1 MQDLKRE
8 DHMDIKAV
16 NNSKDKQN
24 QIQAKQPEKGV
35 STGKTA
41 PKKGKAADVS
51 DRITLSSTGLD
62 RNSSEK
68 AAEQARNLILADSRT
83 AVLSIGNVEHD
94 RAVSL
99 LQ

>member
-1 MQDLKRE
+1 
-8 DHMDIKAV
+8 MDIKSV
-16 NNSKDKQN
+16 NNAKDKQN
-24 QIQAKQPEKGV
+24 QIQAKQSEKGV

-41 PKKGKAADVS
+41 PKTGKATDVS

-68 AAEQARNLILADSRT
+68 AAEQTRNLILADNRT
-83 AVLSIGNVEHD
+83 AVLSIGSVEHD
-94 RAVSL
+94 RAIVL

>member
-8 DHMDIKAV
+8 DYMDIKSV
-16 NNSKDKQN
+16 NNAKDKQN

-35 STGKTA
+35 STGKAASKT
-41 PKKGKAADVS
+41 GKAADVG

-68 AAEQARNLILADSRT
+68 AAEQAKNLILADSRT
-83 AVLSIGNVEHD
+83 AVLSIGNVEPD